1 MRFEKTPPRRV
12 MFIFLVMMAAA
23 VSSFFSACKKDAMVE
38 PTQTVNV
45 NNNFTDMSLAS
56 VTTTGLTHE
65 QWVNVGGND
74 VSNIPLTTTPSSTT
88 TLSGLELAN
97 TSVANT
103 GDRIRGYITAPT
115 TGTYTFWIAGDDA
128 AELWLSTD
136 ATPAKAVKI
145 ASFVSWT
152 NFRQWNKYSSQQ
164 SAPVKLTA
172 GTKYYIQVL
181 HKQGA
186 GDGSLSVQWQLPNGT
201 YETPIPANRL
211 SPYTTTTTATA
222 TATGLLHEQWTN
234 VTGNDVTNIPQGT
247 TATSTTNLSTLELA
261 NTSVANT
268 ADRIRGYIT
277 APTTGNYTFWIA
289 GDDAAEL
296 WLSTDATAAN
306 AVKIASFL
314 SWTSFR
320 QWNKYSSQQS
330 AAIKLTAGTKYY
342 IEVLHKQG
350 AGDGS
355 LSVQWRLPNGTYE
368 TPIPANRLSPYTA
381 TTATA
386 TATASSARYKASGV
400 INLTNQHDI
409 TITGKSITGGSV
421 PCITLTNCYNI
432 HIINCKL
439 YNSTDV
445 GIHMYKCYNVT
456 VNNNYFTN
464 VATGVYAEQTSN
476 GGIVVN
482 NNQFLNMVGPFP
494 RGQFIQFNNVNG
506 PGSSVT
512 NNKGENVLGQSHAE
526 DAISMYQ
533 SNGTSS
539 SPIMI
544 SGNWIRGGGPSS
556 SGGGIMLGDEGGSY
570 LTAQN
575 NILINP
581 GEYGMAI
588 AGGDHNSILNN
599 VIYGSSQYFTNVG
612 LYVNSINGHTITN
625 SSVRGNKVLFYNSSN
640 YANNCWLA
648 PGTNKPSGWDDSNTW
663 GANVSSSLLPASLIT
678 DK

>member
-1 MRFEKTPPRRV
+1 MKQGIAIRERV
-12 MFIFLVMMAAA
+12 MFIFLVLMITASAG
-23 VSSFFSACKKDAMVE
+23 FFSSCKKDAMVT
-38 PTQTVNV
+38 PTPSANI
-45 NNNFTDMSLAS
+45 NGNFSTMSLDATTAS
-56 VTTTGLTHE
+56 TGLTHE
-65 QWVNVGGND
+65 QWTNVSGND
-74 VSNIPLTTTPSSTT
+74 VSEIPLSTTPSSTT
-88 TLSGLELAN
+88 NLSSLELPN
-97 TSVANT
+97 TSVAST

-115 TGTYTFWIAGDDA
+115 TGSYTFWIAGDDA

-152 NFRQWNKYSSQQ
+152 NFRQWNKYGSQQ
-164 SAPVKLTA
+164 SAAITLTA

-186 GDGSLSVQWQLPNGT
+186 GDGSLSVQWQMPGGA

-211 SPYTTTTTATA
+211 TPYVTAPVVP
-222 TATGLLHEQWTN
+222 TGLLHEQWTN
-234 VTGNDVTNIPQGT
+234 VSGNDVSEIPLAT
-247 TATSTTNLSTLELA
+247 TANSTTNLSALELP

-277 APTTGNYTFWIA
+277 APTTGNYTFWVA

-296 WLSTDATAAN
+296 WLSTDATPAHAA
-306 AVKIASFL
+306 KIASFL
-314 SWTSFR
+314 SWTNFR

-330 AAIKLTAGTKYY
+330 ASVRLTAGTKYY
-342 IEVLHKQG
+342 IQVLHKQG
-350 AGDGS
+350 GGDGS
-355 LSVQWRLPNGTYE
+355 LSVQWQLPGGAYE
-368 TPIPANRLSPYTA
+368 TPIPASRLTPYNPSAIA
-381 TTATA
+381 TTAVA
-386 TATASSARYKASGV
+386 AVSSIYTVSGV

-409 TITGKSITGGSV
+409 TISGKAIAGGNV

-432 HIINCKL
+432 HIIGCKL

-456 VNNNYFTN
+456 VNNSFFTN
-464 VATGVYAEQTSN
+464 VASGVYAEQTTN

-482 NNQFLNMVGPFP
+482 YNQFLNMVGPFP
-494 RGQFIQFNNVNG
+494 RGQFVQFNNVNG
-506 PGSSVT
+506 AGSAVT
-512 NNKGENVLGQSHAE
+512 NNKGENILNQSHAE

-533 SNGTSS
+533 SNGTAS

-575 NILINP
+575 NILVNP

-588 AGGDHNSILNN
+588 AGGDHNSIQNN
-599 VIYGSSQYFTNVG
+599 IIYSTSQYFTNVG
-612 LYVNSINGHTITN
+612 LYVNSINGYTVTN
-625 SSVRGNKVLFYNSSN
+625 ATVSGNKVLFYNNNN

-648 PGTNKPSGWDDSNTW
+648 PGTNKPSGWDTSNTW
-663 GANVSSSLLPASLIT
+663 GASLSSAILPSVIIT
-678 DK
+678 NN

>member
-1 MRFEKTPPRRV
+1 MRFEKTPRERV
-12 MFIFLVMMAAA
+12 MFIFLVMMMTVA
-23 VSSFFSACKKDAMVE
+23 SSFFAACKKDATVE
-38 PTQTVNV
+38 PAQTVKLNDD
-45 NNNFTDMSLAS
+45 FAATSLAATS
-56 VTTTGLTHE
+56 AATGLTHE
-65 QWVNVGGND
+65 QWTNVSGND
-74 VSNIPLTTTPSSTT
+74 VSNIPLSTSPSSTT
-88 TLSGLELAN
+88 TLSGLELTN
-97 TSVANT
+97 TTVANT

-115 TGTYTFWIAGDDA
+115 TGNYTFWIAGDDA

-136 ATPAKAVKI
+136 ATAAKAVKI

-152 NFRQWNKYSSQQ
+152 NFREWTKFSSQK
-164 SAPVKLTA
+164 SAQVKLTA

-186 GDGSLSVQWQLPNGT
+186 GDGSLSVQWELPGGT
-201 YETPIPANRL
+201 YETPIPASRL
-211 SPYTTTTTATA
+211 TPYTTTTTTA
-222 TATGLLHEQWTN
+222 AATGLLHEQWTN
-234 VTGNDVTNIPQGT
+234 VSGNDVSNIPQST
-247 TATSTTNLSTLELA
+247 TAASTTNLSTLELA
-261 NTSVANT
+261 NTSIGNT

-296 WLSTDATAAN
+296 WLSTDATVAK

-320 QWNKYSSQQS
+320 EWTKYSTQKS
-330 AAIKLTAGTKYY
+330 AQIKLTAGTKYY
-342 IEVLHKQG
+342 IQILHKQG
-350 AGDGS
+350 GGDGS
-355 LSVQWRLPNGTYE
+355 LSVQWQLPNGSYE
-368 TPIPANRLSPYTA
+368 TPIPASRLSPYVPSA
-381 TTATA
+381 TTTAAATSSNY
-386 TATASSARYKASGV
+386 TASAA

-409 TITGKSITGGSV
+409 TIDGKAIAGGSV

-432 HIINCKL
+432 HVTNCKL
-439 YNSTDV
+439 YNSSDV
-445 GIHMYKCYNVT
+445 GIHMYQCYNVT
-456 VNNNYFTN
+456 VENSYFTN
-464 VATGVYAEQTSN
+464 VATGVYAEQTSK
-476 GGIVVN
+476 GGIVVTG
-482 NNQFLNMVGPFP
+482 NQFYNMAGPYP
-494 RGQFIQFNNVNG
+494 RGQFVQFNNVNG
-506 PGSSVT
+506 AGSSVT
-512 NNKGENVLGQSHAE
+512 NNKGENILGESHAE

-575 NILINP
+575 NILVNP

-599 VIYGSSQYFTNVG
+599 TIYGAKQSFTNVG
-612 LYVNSINGHTITN
+612 LYVNSINGYNVTN
-625 SSVRGNKVLFYNSSN
+625 ANVSGNKVLFYNSSN
-640 YANNCWLA
+640 YSNSCWLA
-648 PGTNKPSGWDDSNTW
+648 PGTNKPSGWDDTNTW
-663 GANVSSSLLPASLIT
+663 GASISSSVLPSTIIT